1 MKKTSFLLALCITMM
16 IFLTSCNS
24 VAGSGIFTVNEVAF
38 DQTQESV
45 PDAVV
50 QVVVDECLDRWGF
63 DDFVSYETEIR
74 HDPDAANH
82 MDTVT
87 ITFRF
92 EYPYGYYITE
102 LKGLT
107 YQYDRASDLWNVISK
122 GKKGGPSVEWKDL
135 ERLCGFYEDLLDSY
149 NRYYYSLTINSID
162 TKNLTASVSGEWIY
176 VERYSGDPY
185 NGYIDDVYMGGANGT
200 YSIKAGAH
208 HVHVVAGGCDDYTTT
223 IHVSNAK
230 RSFKLAMASD
240 VSHSLKN
247 LVEDMVFVKGGT
259 FVMGTKEG
267 PEAEYDEMP
276 AHEVKLSSFYISKYE
291 VTQELWIEV
300 MGNNPS
306 ENEGDN
312 LPVESVSWEDCQL
325 FIKKLNSMSGIKF
338 RLPTEAEWEFA
349 ARGGNESHNY
359 RYAGSDSI
367 DDVAWY
373 YDFDQASHEVGTK
386 LPNELGLYDMSGN
399 VMEWCSDWHGRYN
412 VGLQRNPTGPKT
424 GEYRVCRGG
433 FWESEDS
440 HCTVT
445 YRTPVPPEDHSSS
458 VGLRLV
464 ATSIKSNR

>member
-1 MKKTSFLLALCITMM
+1 MDRRFCISLMVVMLLSFIVFDQATAQIVRSTPKREAPTKPTKPKTTTTNKTKTTSKTSSKTTQRSKPSSSTNRSNA
-16 IFLTSCNS
+16 TSHSSSATNSSAVYDVSFTCNMS
-24 VAGSGIFTVNEVAF
+24 
-38 DQTQESV
+38 
-45 PDAVV
+45 DA
-50 QVVVDECLDRWGF
+50 
-63 DDFVSYETEIR
+63 
-74 HDPDAANH
+74 
-82 MDTVT
+82 
-87 ITFRF
+87 
-92 EYPYGYYITE
+92 
-102 LKGLT
+102 
-107 YQYDRASDLWNVISK
+107 DL
-122 GKKGGPSVEWKDL
+122 
-135 ERLCGFYEDLLDSY
+135 
-149 NRYYYSLTINSID
+149 
-162 TKNLTASVSGEWIY
+162 
-176 VERYSGDPY
+176 
-185 NGYIDDVYMGGANGT
+185 YIDDVYMGDANGT

-223 IHVSNAK
+223 IHVSNSK

>member
-185 NGYIDDVYMGGANGT
+185 NGYIDDVYMVTEVSTPSDDEYDHIDEKVAKEDRALLIIDIPEA
-200 YSIKAGAH
+200 YEEDSITGI
-208 HVHVVAGGCDDYTTT
+208 T
-223 IHVSNAK
+223 III
-230 RSFKLAMASD
+230 
-240 VSHSLKN
+240 SLKRG
-247 LVEDMVFVKGGT
+247 VVIT
-259 FVMGTKEG
+259 FPIAPT
-267 PEAEYDEMP
+267 YNRD
-276 AHEVKLSSFYISKYE
+276 LDWNY
-291 VTQELWIEV
+291 
-300 MGNNPS
+300 NN
-306 ENEGDN
+306 
-312 LPVESVSWEDCQL
+312 
-325 FIKKLNSMSGIKF
+325 
-338 RLPTEAEWEFA
+338 
-349 ARGGNESHNY
+349 
-359 RYAGSDSI
+359 
-367 DDVAWY
+367 
-373 YDFDQASHEVGTK
+373 
-386 LPNELGLYDMSGN
+386 
-399 VMEWCSDWHGRYN
+399 
-412 VGLQRNPTGPKT
+412 
-424 GEYRVCRGG
+424 
-433 FWESEDS
+433 
-440 HCTVT
+440 
-445 YRTPVPPEDHSSS
+445 
-458 VGLRLV
+458 
-464 ATSIKSNR
+464 SNM